1 MKNYLY
7 DLPDELVD
15 YIFNIVHID
24 KFKESLD
31 QINEENI
38 RNIFVGKYIDLII
51 SSVITRLDEENNV

>member
-1 MKNYLY
+1 MENYLY

-15 YIFNIVHID
+15 YIFNIVHNI

-31 QINEENI
+31 KINEENI

-51 SSVITRLDEENNV
+51 SSVITRLEEENNV